1 MGVDT
6 PVATEKKK
14 VVKKVVKKKVVKKTT
29 VNQDGSEM
37 TTVTQDGGESTMTTI
52 TNEDGSVTTVVNGNN
67 MAAITAAGDMN
78 GAAGDVVDGN
88 LQISLDMT
96 SGDATETSM
105 IQQEVVETQMTSR
118 KLEVKKK
125 PPPTDD
131 KSDIETYVTEQRTLE
146 EKKVSEATYE
156 RKRVSACANAASFV
170 ESRC

>member
-29 VNQDGSEM
+29 VNQDGSET

-67 MAAITAAGDMN
+67 MAAITAGDMN
-78 GAAGDVVDGN
+78 GTAGDVVDGN

-156 RKRVSACANAASFV
+156 RKRVSACVNAASFM